1 MNYPINNSVSGE
13 CDVGKRSRGFVGE
26 NTMSGWN
33 RKLSLSWY
41 LWPAQSAHPPRTG
54 LSRASAYIW
63 PALPLPVQS
72 CESLLIH
79 KIFFEHARTQKFIM
93 HFFRTLFISFF
104 HFFFQG
110 DYSFPTS
117 NIHIPEVELPGW
129 LTNGNYKVQG
139 VLGSSEKEL
148 GCLKISFSLHSSM

>member
-79 KIFFEHARTQKFIM
+79 KIFEHARTQKFIM

-104 HFFFQG
+104 HFFFRVIILFRRQIST
-110 DYSFPTS
+110 YQKL
-117 NIHIPEVELPGW
+117 NCLAGW
-129 LTNGNYKVQG
+129 LMAITKYRV
-139 VLGSSEKEL
+139 
-148 GCLKISFSLHSSM
+148 F